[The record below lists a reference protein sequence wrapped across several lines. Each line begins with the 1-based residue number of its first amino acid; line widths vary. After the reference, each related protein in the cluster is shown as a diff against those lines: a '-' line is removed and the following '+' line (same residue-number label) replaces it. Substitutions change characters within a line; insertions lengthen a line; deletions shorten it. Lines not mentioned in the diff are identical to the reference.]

1 MISEVDPTRSGGGAH
16 VYASKSESASA
27 AQGGGDAATKIF
39 NGSLSIIN
47 QLAGTLEKSVPY
59 LKGLNAANELLN
71 ALSNFFNITPADV
84 TPTQLNAMYNDL
96 YKLNYLCSGK
106 DPKISD
112 PIQENYPQVWKAL
125 NEINSNPD
133 VQQLYT
139 DLNSLAEYENSI
151 GMPFP
156 PGQTPTQQQQQQID
170 ALTKPIIADITT
182 IQNAVPKKDVNEINL
197 LRNEATA
204 NLTLLSAA
212 VSTEMKRALS
222 LIQITSSQITN
233 LTTQESGIETKMVS

>member
-16 VYASKSESASA
+16 VYASKTEAASSS
-27 AQGGGDAATKIF
+27 QGGDAATKIF
-39 NGSLSIIN
+39 NGSLSILN

-59 LKGLNAANELLN
+59 LKALNAANEVLN
-71 ALSNFFNITPADV
+71 TLSNFFNITPADV
-84 TPTQLNAMYNDL
+84 TPNQLNAMYNDL

-106 DPKISD
+106 EPKISD
-112 PIQENYPQVWKAL
+112 PLEENYPQVWKDL
-125 NEINSNPD
+125 NEINSNAD

-156 PGQTPTQQQQQQID
+156 PGQTPTSAEQQQID
-170 ALTKPIIADITT
+170 ALTKPIIADITA
-182 IQNAVPKKDVNEINL
+182 IQKAVPQEDVNEINL

-204 NLTLLSAA
+204 NLTLLAA
-212 VSTEMKRALS
+212 AASTEMKRALS

>member
-1 MISEVDPTRSGGGAH
+1 MISEVDPTRSSGGAH
-16 VYASKSESASA
+16 FYASKSESASA
-27 AQGGGDAATKIF
+27 AQAGGDPATKIF

-47 QLAGTLEKSVPY
+47 QLAGTLEKTVPY
-59 LKGLNAANELLN
+59 LKALNAVNEVLN
-71 ALSNFFNITPADV
+71 ALSDFFNITPAKV
-84 TPTQLNAMYNDL
+84 TPNQLNAMYNDL

-112 PIQENYPQVWKAL
+112 PIQENYPKVWKAL

-139 DLNSLAEYENSI
+139 DLNALAEYENSI

-156 PGQTPTQQQQQQID
+156 PGQTPTSAQQQEID

-182 IQNAVPKKDVNEINL
+182 IQNAVPQTDVNEINL
-197 LRNEATA
+197 LREEATA

-212 VSTEMKRALS
+212 ASTEMKRALS